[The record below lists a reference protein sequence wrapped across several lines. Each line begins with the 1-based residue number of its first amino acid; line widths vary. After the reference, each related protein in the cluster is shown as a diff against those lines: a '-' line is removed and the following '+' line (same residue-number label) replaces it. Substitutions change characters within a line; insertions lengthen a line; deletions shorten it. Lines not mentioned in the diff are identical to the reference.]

1 MARSPG
7 PLLLPPESGEN
18 KALPMPKRHAPR
30 PSHAARWL
38 LSVVLLAGLAVS
50 VASAWVGL
58 RYRDRILPAREVPE
72 APVALVFGAGLSSPG
87 VPSPVLA
94 ARMEA
99 AIALYR
105 EGKVSQLL
113 LSGDNQSRYHDET
126 GAMQRYALAQG
137 VQPDHIRLDRLGLST
152 YDSVRRAQV
161 LYGVKRALLVT
172 QRFHLPRALYLA
184 NGLGIEAWGVAADAE
199 PDKPSPYAWRELA
212 GRPLALAQVLTRPP
226 FAGEVTKARSAPA
239 AETKGEAQRR

>member
-1 MARSPG
+1 MS
-7 PLLLPPESGEN
+7 
-18 KALPMPKRHAPR
+18 KR
-30 PSHAARWL
+30 PSQAPSRVARGL
-38 LSVVLLAGLAVS
+38 LSAVLLAGLAVS

-58 RYRDRILPAREVPE
+58 RYRSRILPAVEAPD

-94 ARMEA
+94 ARLET
-99 AIALYR
+99 AIGLYR
-105 EGKVSQLL
+105 EGKVSLLL

-126 GAMQRYALAQG
+126 GAMHRYALDQG
-137 VQPDHIRLDRLGLST
+137 VKPDHIRLDRLGLST
-152 YDSVRRAQV
+152 YDSVRRAQA
-161 LYGVKRALLVT
+161 LYGVDRALLVT

-199 PDKPSPYAWRELA
+199 PDKPSPYAWRELM

-226 FAGEVTKARSAPA
+226 FAGETPPA
-239 AETKGEAQRR
+239 ASPPPPPASGGAGR